1 MIRVLL
7 VDDHAVV
14 RTGFRLLLQ
23 AHAEIA
29 VVGEADSGESAYQRY
44 LELTPDV
51 VVMDLAMPGMGGLEA
66 LRRIRAHHPQARILT
81 LSAHDDPVHARRA
94 LREGARGFLSKR
106 SAPEALLEAITTV
119 AAGQRYLD
127 LTLAQKLALAEVE
140 HGGKSGVEQL
150 SEREF
155 EVFVRLA
162 GGAGVQ
168 RIAED
173 LKLSASTVGTH
184 LYNIKQKLGVSNQS
198 ELTLIA
204 IRLFERLRPRA
215 AHAGFHC
222 ARSRSPRRQVQGRR
236 SRGRPLHASHERFH
250 GEGKTQM

>member
-23 AHAEIA
+23 AHPGTT
-29 VVGEADSGESAYQRY
+29 VVGEADSGESACQRFE
-44 LELTPDV
+44 ELAPDV

-66 LRRIRAHHPQARILT
+66 LRRIRAHHPEARVLT
-81 LSAHDDPVHARRA
+81 LSAHDDPQHAQRA

-119 AAGQRYLD
+119 AAGKRYLD
-127 LTLAQKLALAEVE
+127 AEVARKLALSDADGTGRSPLER
-140 HGGKSGVEQL
+140 L

-162 GGAGVQ
+162 SGHTVQ
-168 RIAED
+168 HIAED
-173 LKLSASTVGTH
+173 LKLSASTIGTH
-184 LYNIKQKLGVSNQS
+184 LYNIKQKLGVVNQS

-204 IRLFERLRPRA
+204 IR
-215 AHAGFHC
+215 
-222 ARSRSPRRQVQGRR
+222 
-236 SRGRPLHASHERFH
+236 H
-250 GEGKTQM
+250 GLIEA

>member
-23 AHAEIA
+23 SLKDVS
-29 VVGEADSGESAYQRY
+29 VVGEAESGEAAYQRY
-44 LELTPDV
+44 AELTPDV
-51 VVMDLAMPGMGGLEA
+51 VIMDLAMPGMGGLEA
-66 LRRIRAHHPQARILT
+66 LKRIRAHHSHAKVLA
-81 LSAHDDPVHARRA
+81 LSAHDDPMHARRA
-94 LREGARGFLSKR
+94 LQEGALGFLSKR
-106 SAPEALLEAITTV
+106 SAPEALLEAVGAV
-119 AAGQRYLD
+119 AAGNRYID
-127 LTLAQKLALAEVE
+127 PHLAQKLALADVE
-140 HGGKSGVEQL
+140 GAAKSPIERL

-162 GGAGVQ
+162 KGATVVK
-168 RIAED
+168 IADD

-204 IRLFERLRPRA
+204 IR
-215 AHAGFHC
+215 
-222 ARSRSPRRQVQGRR
+222 
-236 SRGRPLHASHERFH
+236 H
-250 GEGKTQM
+250 GLIEA

>member
-23 AHAEIA
+23 AHPDITVA
-29 VVGEADSGESAYQRY
+29 GEADSGESACQRY

-51 VVMDLAMPGMGGLEA
+51 VVMDLGMPGMGGLEA
-66 LRRIRAHHPQARILT
+66 LRRIRAHHAQARVLA
-81 LSAHDDPVHARRA
+81 LSAHDDPLYARRA

-106 SAPEALLEAITTV
+106 SAPEALLEAISAV

-127 LTLAQKLALAEVE
+127 PNLAQKLALDEVE
-140 HGGKSGVEQL
+140 GAGKSAVERL

-162 GGAGVQ
+162 GGASVQ
-168 RIAED
+168 RIAAD
-173 LKLSASTVGTH
+173 LKLSGSTVGTH
-184 LYNIKQKLGVSNQS
+184 LYNIKQKLGASNQA

-204 IRLFERLRPRA
+204 IR
-215 AHAGFHC
+215 
-222 ARSRSPRRQVQGRR
+222 
-236 SRGRPLHASHERFH
+236 H
-250 GEGKTQM
+250 GLIQA